1 MILPETDIGGF
12 PLVELHFAPR
22 DSKALSNGFMGLL
35 FRLWSPDKTVL
46 PSDRAEMAVANLI
59 VVPELAASMK
69 PPSSF
74 NSPELFTVTL
84 SPVSFISTPKF
95 LQALIVALV
104 SPDFKI
110 FLIIL
115 LPSVSVAKKIAL
127 CV

>member
-1 MILPETDIGGF
+1 
-12 PLVELHFAPR
+12 
-22 DSKALSNGFMGLL
+22 MGLL

-74 NSPELFTVTL
+74 NSPELFTVML

-95 LQALIVALV
+95 LQALIVAFV